1 MLFVIIFIIIII
13 SMFYIFQNIKHTNYL
28 QNKSGKLKSPQLL
41 FVIFAIFIFF
51 LSSSIYYKIGN
62 PFINME
68 KLNASKLKLIQSE
81 NKKNSMFFK
90 DLKKFNEL
98 LSKSKTDP
106 NNLNILLN
114 LASTASKINKTEVEI
129 SSLKKILSIKS
140 TPKLKSLLAQAMV
153 KKADGQVTSK
163 AQNLINQ
170 ALIEDPFDPGANF
183 LNGLAQSQIGNE
195 EEAFKIWVD
204 LYKITKNTDTWK
216 NDLEVNIRSAAKNLG
231 ISNKVLEN
239 KFKTNLDYKNSITQD
254 ILNSTEENQKIKIDQ
269 MVAQLADRLT
279 KSKQDLDGWLKL
291 FRSYKVL
298 NNREKAL
305 DAIKVAIEISPDNIT
320 LKQML
325 LKELLP
331 PSVKPNFTSEV
342 KNIIAEI
349 LILDSTNIDALF
361 FQGLDAFTEGNDKL
375 ATRSW
380 NKLLSKLPKN
390 SPMRLELSK
399 KLQSIEGKN

>member
-1 MLFVIIFIIIII
+1 MLFVIIFIITII
-13 SMFYIFQNIKHTNYL
+13 SIFYIFQNIKRTNYL

-90 DLKKFNEL
+90 NLKKFNEL

-305 DAIKVAIEISPDNIT
+305 DAIKVAIEISPDNIA

-361 FQGLDAFTEGNDKL
+361 FQGLNAFTEGNNKL

-380 NKLLSKLPKN
+380 NKLLSKLPKK

-399 KLQSIEGKN
+399 KLQSIKDKN

>member
-1 MLFVIIFIIIII
+1 MLFVIIFIITII
-13 SMFYIFQNIKHTNYL
+13 SIFYIFQNIKRTNYL

-90 DLKKFNEL
+90 NLKKFNEL

-305 DAIKVAIEISPDNIT
+305 DAIKVAIEISPDNIA

-361 FQGLDAFTEGNDKL
+361 FQGLNAFTEGNNKL

-380 NKLLSKLPKN
+380 NKILSKLPKN

-399 KLQSIEGKN
+399 KLQSMEGKN

>member
-1 MLFVIIFIIIII
+1 MLFVIIFIITII
-13 SMFYIFQNIKHTNYL
+13 SIFYIFQNIKHTNYL

-90 DLKKFNEL
+90 NLKKFNEL

-305 DAIKVAIEISPDNIT
+305 DTIKVAIEISPDNIA

-361 FQGLDAFTEGNDKL
+361 FQGLNAFTEGNNKL

-380 NKLLSKLPKN
+380 NKILSKLPKN

>member
-1 MLFVIIFIIIII
+1 MLFVIIFIITII
-13 SMFYIFQNIKHTNYL
+13 SIFYIFQNIKHTNYL

-90 DLKKFNEL
+90 NLKKFNEL

-361 FQGLDAFTEGNDKL
+361 FQGLNAFTEGDNKL

-380 NKLLSKLPKN
+380 NKILSKLPKN

-399 KLQSIEGKN
+399 KLQSMEGKN

>member
-1 MLFVIIFIIIII
+1 MLFVIIFIITII
-13 SMFYIFQNIKHTNYL
+13 SIFYIFQNIKHTNYL

-90 DLKKFNEL
+90 NLKKFNEL

-298 NNREKAL
+298 NDRKKAL
-305 DAIKVAIEISPDNIT
+305 DAIKVAIEISPNNIA

-361 FQGLDAFTEGNDKL
+361 FQGLNAFTEGDNKL

-380 NKLLSKLPKN
+380 NKILSKLPKN

>member
-1 MLFVIIFIIIII
+1 MLFVIIFIITII
-13 SMFYIFQNIKHTNYL
+13 SMFYIFQNIKHRNYL

-41 FVIFAIFIFF
+41 FFIFAIFIFF

-90 DLKKFNEL
+90 NLKKFNEL

-298 NNREKAL
+298 NDREKAL
-305 DAIKVAIEISPDNIT
+305 DAIKVAIEISPNNIA

-331 PSVKPNFTSEV
+331 PSVKPNFTSEI

-361 FQGLDAFTEGNDKL
+361 FQGLNAFTEGDNKL

-380 NKLLSKLPKN
+380 NKILSKLPKN

-399 KLQSIEGKN
+399 KLQSMEGKN

>member
-1 MLFVIIFIIIII
+1 MLFVIIFIITII
-13 SMFYIFQNIKHTNYL
+13 SIFYIFQNIKHTNYL

-90 DLKKFNEL
+90 NLKKFNEL

-305 DAIKVAIEISPDNIT
+305 DAIKVAIEISPDNIA

-361 FQGLDAFTEGNDKL
+361 FQGLNAFTEGDNKL

-380 NKLLSKLPKN
+380 NKILSKLPKN

-399 KLQSIEGKN
+399 KLQSMEGKN

>member
-1 MLFVIIFIIIII
+1 MLFVIIFIITII
-13 SMFYIFQNIKHTNYL
+13 SIFYIFQNIKYRNYL

-90 DLKKFNEL
+90 NLKKFNEL

-361 FQGLDAFTEGNDKL
+361 FQGLNAFTEGNNKL

>member
-1 MLFVIIFIIIII
+1 MLFVIIFIITII
-13 SMFYIFQNIKHTNYL
+13 SIFYIFQNIKHTNYL

-90 DLKKFNEL
+90 NLKKFNEL

-254 ILNSTEENQKIKIDQ
+254 ILNSNEENQKIKIDQ
-269 MVAQLADRLT
+269 MVTQLADRLT

-305 DAIKVAIEISPDNIT
+305 DAIKVAIEISPDNIA

-361 FQGLDAFTEGNDKL
+361 FQGLNAFTEGDNKL

-380 NKLLSKLPKN
+380 NKILSKLPKN

>member
-1 MLFVIIFIIIII
+1 MLFVIIFIITII
-13 SMFYIFQNIKHTNYL
+13 SIFYIFQNIKHRNYL

-90 DLKKFNEL
+90 NLKKFNEL

-305 DAIKVAIEISPDNIT
+305 DAIKVAIEISPDNIA

-361 FQGLDAFTEGNDKL
+361 FQGLNAFTEGNNKL

>member
-1 MLFVIIFIIIII
+1 MLFVIIFIITII
-13 SMFYIFQNIKHTNYL
+13 SIFYIFQNIKHTNYL
-28 QNKSGKLKSPQLL
+28 QKKSGKLKSPQLL
-41 FVIFAIFIFF
+41 FIIFAIFIFF

-68 KLNASKLKLIQSE
+68 ELNASKLKLIQSK
-81 NKKNSMFFK
+81 NKKNSTFIK
-90 DLKKFNEL
+90 HLKMFNEL
-98 LSKSKTDP
+98 LSKSKADP

-114 LASTASKINKTEVEI
+114 LASTASKINKTDVEI
-129 SSLKKILSIKS
+129 SSLKKILSLKS
-140 TPKLKSLLAQAMV
+140 TPKLKSLLAQAIV

-305 DAIKVAIEISPDNIT
+305 DAIKVAIEISPDNIA

-331 PSVKPNFTSEV
+331 PSVKPNFTSEI
-342 KNIIAEI
+342 KNLIAEI
-349 LILDSTNIDALF
+349 LILDSSNIDALF
-361 FQGLDAFTEGNDKL
+361 FQGLDAFTEGNNKQ
-375 ATRSW
+375 ATESW
-380 NKLLSKLPKN
+380 KKLLSRLPIN
-390 SPMRLELSK
+390 SPMKLELSK
-399 KLQSIEGKN
+399 KLQSIKDKN

>member
-81 NKKNSMFFK
+81 NKKNTMFFK
-90 DLKKFNEL
+90 NIKKFNEL

-195 EEAFKIWVD
+195 EEAFKIWVE

-305 DAIKVAIEISPDNIT
+305 DAIKVAIEISPDNIA

-361 FQGLDAFTEGNDKL
+361 FQGLNAFTEGDNKL

-380 NKLLSKLPKN
+380 NKILSKLPKN

-399 KLQSIEGKN
+399 KLQSMEGKN

>member
-1 MLFVIIFIIIII
+1 MLFVIIFIITII
-13 SMFYIFQNIKHTNYL
+13 SIFYIFQNIKHRNYL

-90 DLKKFNEL
+90 NLKKFNEL

-361 FQGLDAFTEGNDKL
+361 FQGLNAFTEGDNKL

-380 NKLLSKLPKN
+380 NKILSKLPKN

-399 KLQSIEGKN
+399 KLQSMEGKN

>member
-1 MLFVIIFIIIII
+1 MLFVIIFIITII
-13 SMFYIFQNIKHTNYL
+13 SIFYIFQNIKRTNYL

-90 DLKKFNEL
+90 NLKKFNEL

-305 DAIKVAIEISPDNIT
+305 DAIKVAIEISPDNIA

-361 FQGLDAFTEGNDKL
+361 FQGLNAFTEGDNKL

-380 NKLLSKLPKN
+380 NKILSKLPKN

>member
-1 MLFVIIFIIIII
+1 MLFVIIFIITII
-13 SMFYIFQNIKHTNYL
+13 SIFYIFQNIKRTNYL

-90 DLKKFNEL
+90 NLKKFNEL

-305 DAIKVAIEISPDNIT
+305 DAIKVAIEISPDNIA

-361 FQGLDAFTEGNDKL
+361 FQGLNAFTEGNNKL

-380 NKLLSKLPKN
+380 NKILSKLPKN

>member
-1 MLFVIIFIIIII
+1 MLFVIIFIITII
-13 SMFYIFQNIKHTNYL
+13 SIFYIFQNIKYRNYL

-361 FQGLDAFTEGNDKL
+361 FQGLNAFTEGDNKL

>member
-1 MLFVIIFIIIII
+1 MLFVIIFIITTLSIL
-13 SMFYIFQNIKHTNYL
+13 YIFQNIKHTKYL
-28 QNKSGKLKSPQLL
+28 KSKSVKLKSPQLL
-41 FVIFAIFIFF
+41 FVIVSLFIFF

-90 DLKKFNEL
+90 NLKKFNGL

-305 DAIKVAIEISPDNIT
+305 DAIKVAIEISPDNIA

-361 FQGLDAFTEGNDKL
+361 FQGLNAFTEGNNKL

-380 NKLLSKLPKN
+380 NKILSKLPKN

>member
-1 MLFVIIFIIIII
+1 MLFVIIFIITII
-13 SMFYIFQNIKHTNYL
+13 SIFYIFQNIKHTNYL

-90 DLKKFNEL
+90 NLKKFNEL

-195 EEAFKIWVD
+195 EEAFKIWVE
-204 LYKITKNTDTWK
+204 LYKITKSTDTWK

-361 FQGLDAFTEGNDKL
+361 FQGLNAFTEGNNKL

-380 NKLLSKLPKN
+380 NKILSKLPKN

-399 KLQSIEGKN
+399 KLQSMEGKN

>member
-1 MLFVIIFIIIII
+1 MLFVIIFIITII
-13 SMFYIFQNIKHTNYL
+13 SIFYIFQNIKHTNYL

-90 DLKKFNEL
+90 NLKKFNEL

-298 NNREKAL
+298 NDREKAL
-305 DAIKVAIEISPDNIT
+305 DAIKVAIEISPNNIA

-361 FQGLDAFTEGNDKL
+361 FQGLNAFTEGDNKL

-380 NKLLSKLPKN
+380 NKILSKLPKN

-399 KLQSIEGKN
+399 KLQSMEGKN

>member
-1 MLFVIIFIIIII
+1 MLFVIIFIITII
-13 SMFYIFQNIKHTNYL
+13 SIFYIFQNIKHTNYL

-90 DLKKFNEL
+90 NLKKFNEL

-305 DAIKVAIEISPDNIT
+305 DAIKVAIEISPDNIA

-331 PSVKPNFTSEV
+331 PSVKPNFTSEI
-342 KNIIAEI
+342 KNLIAEI
-349 LILDSTNIDALF
+349 LILDTSNIDALF
-361 FQGLDAFTEGNDKL
+361 FQGLDAFTEGNNKQ
-375 ATRSW
+375 ATVSW
-380 NKLLSKLPKN
+380 KKILSRLPIN
-390 SPMRLELSK
+390 SSMKLELSK
-399 KLQSIEGKN
+399 KLQSIKDKN

>member
-1 MLFVIIFIIIII
+1 MLFVIIFIITII
-13 SMFYIFQNIKHTNYL
+13 SIFYIFQNIKHTNYL

-81 NKKNSMFFK
+81 NKKNNMFFK
-90 DLKKFNEL
+90 NLKKFNEL

-305 DAIKVAIEISPDNIT
+305 DAIKVAIEISPDNIA

-361 FQGLDAFTEGNDKL
+361 FQGLNAFTEGNNKL

-380 NKLLSKLPKN
+380 NKLLSKLPKK

-399 KLQSIEGKN
+399 KLQSIKGKN

>member
-1 MLFVIIFIIIII
+1 MLFVIIFIITII
-13 SMFYIFQNIKHTNYL
+13 SIFYIFQNIKHTNYL

-90 DLKKFNEL
+90 NLKKFNEL

-305 DAIKVAIEISPDNIT
+305 DTIKVAIEISPDNIA
-320 LKQML
+320 LKQIL

-361 FQGLDAFTEGNDKL
+361 FQGLNAFTEGNNKL

-399 KLQSIEGKN
+399 KLQSMEGKN

>member
-90 DLKKFNEL
+90 NLKKFNEL

-361 FQGLDAFTEGNDKL
+361 FQGLNAFTEGDNKL

-380 NKLLSKLPKN
+380 NKILSKLPKN

-399 KLQSIEGKN
+399 KLQSMEGKN

>member
-1 MLFVIIFIIIII
+1 MLFVIIFIITII
-13 SMFYIFQNIKHTNYL
+13 SIFYIFQNIKHTNYL

-81 NKKNSMFFK
+81 NKKNNMFFK
-90 DLKKFNEL
+90 NLKKFNEL

-305 DAIKVAIEISPDNIT
+305 DAIKVAIEISPDNIA

-361 FQGLDAFTEGNDKL
+361 FQGLNAFTEGNNKL

-380 NKLLSKLPKN
+380 NKILSKLPKN

>member
-1 MLFVIIFIIIII
+1 MLFVIIFIITII
-13 SMFYIFQNIKHTNYL
+13 SIFYIFQNIKYRNYL

-41 FVIFAIFIFF
+41 FVILAIFIFF

-106 NNLNILLN
+106 KDLNILLN

-129 SSLKKILSIKS
+129 SSLKKILSITS

-305 DAIKVAIEISPDNIT
+305 DAIKVAIEISPDNIA

-361 FQGLDAFTEGNDKL
+361 FQGLNAFTEGNNKL

>member
-1 MLFVIIFIIIII
+1 MLFVIIFIITII
-13 SMFYIFQNIKHTNYL
+13 SIFYIFQNIKHTNYL

-81 NKKNSMFFK
+81 NKKNNMFFK
-90 DLKKFNEL
+90 NLKKFNEL

-305 DAIKVAIEISPDNIT
+305 DAIKVAIEISPDNIA

-361 FQGLDAFTEGNDKL
+361 FQGLNAFTEGNNKL

-380 NKLLSKLPKN
+380 NKILSKLPKN

-399 KLQSIEGKN
+399 KLQSMEGKN

>member
-1 MLFVIIFIIIII
+1 MLFVIIFIITII
-13 SMFYIFQNIKHTNYL
+13 SIFYIFQNIKYTNYL

-90 DLKKFNEL
+90 NLKKFNEL

-305 DAIKVAIEISPDNIT
+305 DAIKVAIEISPDNIA

-361 FQGLDAFTEGNDKL
+361 FQGLNAFTEGNNKL

>member
-1 MLFVIIFIIIII
+1 MLFVIIFIITII
-13 SMFYIFQNIKHTNYL
+13 SIFYIFQNIKRTNYL

-81 NKKNSMFFK
+81 NKKNNMFFK
-90 DLKKFNEL
+90 NLKKFNEL

-305 DAIKVAIEISPDNIT
+305 DAIKVAIEISPDNIA

-361 FQGLDAFTEGNDKL
+361 FQGLNAFTEGDNKL

>member
-1 MLFVIIFIIIII
+1 MLFVIIFIITII
-13 SMFYIFQNIKHTNYL
+13 SIFYIFQNIKHTNYL

-90 DLKKFNEL
+90 NLKKFNEL

-305 DAIKVAIEISPDNIT
+305 DTIKVAIEISPDNIA

-331 PSVKPNFTSEV
+331 PTVKPNFTSEV

-361 FQGLDAFTEGNDKL
+361 FQGLNAFTEGNNKL

-380 NKLLSKLPKN
+380 NKILSKLPKN

-399 KLQSIEGKN
+399 KLQSMEGKN

>member
-305 DAIKVAIEISPDNIT
+305 DAIKVAIEISPDNIA

-361 FQGLDAFTEGNDKL
+361 FQGLNAFTEGDNKL

-380 NKLLSKLPKN
+380 NKILSKLPKN

-399 KLQSIEGKN
+399 KLQSMEGKN

>member
-1 MLFVIIFIIIII
+1 MLFVIIFIITII
-13 SMFYIFQNIKHTNYL
+13 SIFYIFQNIKHTNYL

-81 NKKNSMFFK
+81 NKKNNMFFK
-90 DLKKFNEL
+90 NLKKFNEL

-305 DAIKVAIEISPDNIT
+305 DAIKVAIEISPDNIA

-361 FQGLDAFTEGNDKL
+361 FQGLNAFTEGNNKL

-399 KLQSIEGKN
+399 KLQSMEGKN

>member
-90 DLKKFNEL
+90 NLKKFNEL

-361 FQGLDAFTEGNDKL
+361 FQGLNAFTEGNNKL

>member
-1 MLFVIIFIIIII
+1 MLFVIIFIITII
-13 SMFYIFQNIKHTNYL
+13 SIFYIFQNIKHTNYL

-90 DLKKFNEL
+90 NLKKFNEL

-305 DAIKVAIEISPDNIT
+305 DAIKVAIEISPDNIA

-361 FQGLDAFTEGNDKL
+361 FQGLNAFTEGNNKL

>member
-1 MLFVIIFIIIII
+1 MLFVIIFIITII
-13 SMFYIFQNIKHTNYL
+13 SIFYIFQNIKYRNYL

-41 FVIFAIFIFF
+41 FVILAIFIFF

-106 NNLNILLN
+106 KDLNILLN

-305 DAIKVAIEISPDNIT
+305 DAIKVAIEISPDNIA

-361 FQGLDAFTEGNDKL
+361 FQGLNAFTEGNNKL

>member
-1 MLFVIIFIIIII
+1 MLFVIIFIITNLSI
-13 SMFYIFQNIKHTNYL
+13 FYIFQNIKHTKYL
-28 QNKSGKLKSPQLL
+28 QSKHVKLKSPQLI
-41 FVIFAIFIFF
+41 FVIVSLFIFF

-68 KLNASKLKLIQSE
+68 ELKASKLKLIQSK
-81 NKKNSMFFK
+81 NKKNNMFFK
-90 DLKKFNEL
+90 DLKRFNEL
-98 LSKSKTDP
+98 LSESKADP
-106 NNLNILLN
+106 NNLKILLN
-114 LASTASKINKTEVEI
+114 LASTASKINKTDIEI

-140 TPKLKSLLAQAMV
+140 TPKLKSLLAQAIV

-170 ALIEDPFDPGANF
+170 ALIEDPLDPGSNF
-183 LNGLAQSQIGNE
+183 LKGLAQSQIGNE
-195 EEAFKIWVD
+195 EEAFKIWVE

-231 ISNKVLEN
+231 LSDKDLEN
-239 KFKTNLDYKNSITQD
+239 KFKTNLDYKNSIMQD
-254 ILNSTEENQKIKIDQ
+254 ILNSSEENQKIKINQ
-269 MVAQLADRLT
+269 MVNQLADRLT

-305 DAIKVAIEISPDNIT
+305 DAIKVAIEISPDNIA

-331 PSVKPNFTSEV
+331 PSVKPNFTLEI
-342 KNIIAEI
+342 KNLIAEI

-361 FQGLDAFTEGNDKL
+361 FQGLDAFTEGNNKL
-375 ATRSW
+375 ATESW
-380 NKLLSKLPKN
+380 KKLLSRLPKS
-390 SPMRLELSK
+390 SPMKLELSK
-399 KLQSIEGKN
+399 KLQSIKGKN

>member
-1 MLFVIIFIIIII
+1 MLFVIIFIITII
-13 SMFYIFQNIKHTNYL
+13 SIFYIFQNIKHTNYL

-90 DLKKFNEL
+90 NLKKFNEL

-305 DAIKVAIEISPDNIT
+305 DAIKVAIEISPDNIA

-361 FQGLDAFTEGNDKL
+361 FQGLNAFTEGNNKL

-380 NKLLSKLPKN
+380 NKLLSKLPKK

-399 KLQSIEGKN
+399 KLQSMEGKN